1 MVELNLNIV
10 GDYLIGQIR
19 EIMIGG
25 DQTVPVDHNKFIS
38 WCLPGIPFSEGDFDF
53 AAMGLGTTTDA
64 EEYKAQLQH
73 AYNFAQAVD
82 FIPDITQVYDSNKQE
97 QVYSSSQARLSEMYK
112 QILNLSKVVNREISD
127 EDKKTIEEYRAYL
140 TTTTKVKN
148 LTTKEETEVT
158 IDGPVMQAYNDKM
171 LAFIDACIEYNSK
184 RAAAQSAP
192 PGPEGMPAIADFSNN
207 EPLYR
212 IKIRAAKDAW
222 ARSGYMNEVDQM
234 HAFIDQ
240 VTRRNMMLW
249 KRMLIDNL
257 EKAQQA
263 ALGAGLDFYYTSPIP
278 GGFAKSTG
286 WLTKTFKRSHF
297 ESQAALSSEYADGS
311 SGSSGH
317 SSQNEAAS
325 SAHHEAASNAH
336 NEAASSAHHEAAS
349 NAHNDAGSSS
359 SSKKAS
365 VGGSYGLFS
374 GSASYGSSNSSAHS
388 SADNSSHSS
397 ADNSAHSSAD
407 NSAHSS
413 AGSSGENSY
422 KSNLS
427 ENSIMSGDSKI
438 SDIEVSFEITQVL
451 ISRPWF
457 YPEFF
462 MNRGWTLRKGDG
474 WELDM
479 PSDGNIPEPNG
490 TFIAY
495 PTAAL
500 FVRNVTI
507 KSKEIASAY
516 KAYKERKASLSIGS
530 QSSSAHSNESGSAH
544 SSESGSAHSSES
556 GSAHSGESGSAQSSE
571 SDRSSRGGK
580 VGANYGIGCF
590 SIGGGYSSSSSNEHS
605 SGSSDAHN
613 SGSSDAHNSGSSD
626 AHNSGSS
633 NAHGSGHSED
643 HSSNLSSAGR
653 ESLQGA
659 QWESTVNGDTI
670 TIPGMQIVGFICQFF
685 GKAPNPDPELK
696 DTDFS

>member
-1 MVELNLNIV
+1 MRPMKVMLILLVLAWSGTAQATAIV
-10 GDYLIGQIR
+10 LLCSTSWSVCATGGSTNGGAPAAGDTIDLKTFTLTLDGGTASTHSCTKISTTSSGYIVLPAGTVTCNTTTLSAGTVTLITVAAQTFTATGTIN
-19 EIMIGG
+19 GG
-25 DQTVPVDHNKFIS
+25 NGAAGITISNASAIVTLGTVTGGSDTT
-38 WCLPGIPFSEGDFDF
+38 
-53 AAMGLGTTTDA
+53 AGLGCSMTAGSAT
-64 EEYKAQLQH
+64 
-73 AYNFAQAVD
+73 
-82 FIPDITQVYDSNKQE
+82 ITNVNGG
-97 QVYSSSQARLSEMYK
+97 
-112 QILNLSKVVNREISD
+112 SKVASHGISITGGTLSAVNATANVS
-127 EDKKTIEEYRAYL
+127 
-140 TTTTKVKN
+140 VN
-148 LTTKEETEVT
+148 
-158 IDGPVMQAYNDKM
+158 
-171 LAFIDACIEYNSK
+171 
-184 RAAAQSAP
+184 
-192 PGPEGMPAIADFSNN
+192 
-207 EPLYR
+207 
-212 IKIRAAKDAW
+212 
-222 ARSGYMNEVDQM
+222 
-234 HAFIDQ
+234 
-240 VTRRNMMLW
+240 
-249 KRMLIDNL
+249 
-257 EKAQQA
+257 
-263 ALGAGLDFYYTSPIP
+263 
-278 GGFAKSTG
+278 
-286 WLTKTFKRSHF
+286 
-297 ESQAALSSEYADGS
+297 S
-311 SGSSGH
+311 SGISI
-317 SSQNEAAS
+317 
-325 SAHHEAASNAH
+325 SANTPKVTVT
-336 NEAASSAHHEAAS
+336 
-349 NAHNDAGSSS
+349 GTCT
-359 SSKKAS
+359 
-365 VGGSYGLFS
+365 GG
-374 GSASYGSSNSSAHS
+374 
-388 SADNSSHSS
+388 
-397 ADNSAHSSAD
+397 
-407 NSAHSS
+407 AHSS